1 MYKEVKGVKEPT
13 PDAEAVEQFSRGQS
27 ADPSLKGGA
36 QPPRD
41 EAVAAPAGSGGL
53 RNPLSL
59 LRRRSGG

>member
-13 PDAEAVEQFSRGQS
+13 PDAEAVEQFSRGQN
-27 ADPSLKGGA
+27 ADPSLKGGV

-41 EAVAAPAGSGGL
+41 EAVSPPAGGGGL

-59 LRRRSGG
+59 LRRRGGG